1 MDNEKLD
8 MTPIDLESADSS
20 ILSKLPETTVAEV
33 AALAAFPEA
42 LEYAQLVGR
51 WIWITFPSKP
61 SADCR
66 AFLKTR
72 KYRWNQQRG
81 AWQNSCGFYT
91 RRAPYD
97 PRVKY
102 GQSKVSEVIGYES

>member
-1 MDNEKLD
+1 MENEKMDL
-8 MTPIDLESADSS
+8 TPLDLESVDSAM
-20 ILSKLPETTVAEV
+20 LDKLPETTKAEI
-33 AALAAFPEA
+33 AALAVFPEA

-66 AFLKTR
+66 SFLKSR
-72 KYRWNQQRG
+72 KYRWNGQRG

-102 GQSKVSEVIGYES
+102 GTEKVAEVIGYQS

>member
-1 MDNEKLD
+1 MDTHHET
-8 MTPIDLESADSS
+8 MAPIDLESAGTEV
-20 ILSKLPETTVAEV
+20 LAALPPSTLAEV
-33 AALAAFPEA
+33 QALAVFPEA

-61 SADCR
+61 SEQCR
-66 AFLKTR
+66 EFLKER
-72 KYRWNQQRG
+72 KYRWNKQRG
-81 AWQNSCGFYT
+81 AWQNACGFFT

-102 GQSKVSEVIGYES
+102 GQDKVTEVIGYES